1 MISGN
6 KQIYFS
12 ILAALILLCAA
23 GKVAAQGTIG
33 KQVGEFYNDY
43 TTTDGGQDIQKTN
56 TYRTTVYVKPNTN
69 KSLSIPT
76 TGGAAPHSY
85 VRWYDYNTN
94 GTPNNVTVTAAS
106 GGVKYNNGYAAKYAK
121 SNNSWN
127 LTMLNSITYNSS
139 NPSGVIA
146 CDVSAY
152 TDYAYSQNGNNRYFT
167 QEPTLSYRWIFEI
180 KNAHEI
186 ARALKSLGSGK
197 YLEEKTVNLPATK
210 LSGTL
215 SDKDGYP
222 RIPLEYE
229 IENYYGYNHASNTA
243 NINLKNDGT
252 INVYGDGK
260 ENNGVSRNGRFI
272 RIDQSKKIKVIT
284 VTLTCGRQ
292 VYRIAR
298 FDLNY
303 VEDPINFENLPKER
317 ELSFFKKN
325 YVELAKLD
333 FDYNTALATPANNC
347 WLQPLEWD
355 YCSYG
360 FASASLYIKGK
371 RDMSDGC
378 AASQNEYG
386 FYKTANA
393 TGLSKKGTTYS
404 GINITDPKG
413 NSQNGQYYYNWW
425 NGSETVHDRRYYDTG
440 GKEAGYFMYIDAS
453 DKPGIVAKL
462 RVDGT
467 FCAETKLFVSAA
479 ICNMSNGDKN
489 SDADLNFIFKA
500 VDEASGKEYE
510 LYRYTSGDIPK
521 YSKGGEE
528 PWYQIFFSF
537 SYEEPAEGVV
547 YDHFLLQVE
556 NNASSTQGGD
566 YAIDDIRVYRSKPTV
581 QANQILLPCGTEE
594 SAKIKIQ
601 IGYDKLLSTLRT
613 SSTSDEIEIKYQF
626 MDEDKNAIT
635 GYNYH
640 QGATSAESPFYTC
653 GSIWIKTDK
662 EDMDTWTENES
673 NLDESFAQLPI
684 ATGDKVFAK
693 IEHIENDPQGQYD
706 YIVFRTPNNDVLKYN
721 KIYHT
726 TIANSGGAFETG
738 VCSLISDPFII
749 EKPGQITVDGAAVID
764 GKGICYGSPVTM
776 RAVLLDRINHEP
788 IEPCSFDW
796 YFGSGW
802 EAVSGPLSHYRAEE
816 AYPSYVDDTE
826 TKLQSVRGPFT
837 QGDYEIL
844 EEAVS
849 THKLYLNRKE
859 IVRRVMKG
867 ETVLAKPIEAS
878 TGKKDN
884 PDFNICNDVIQ
895 LNTSSESVMPEVEIG
910 QGLKTQVVR
919 MDLAQAQDL
928 INSVN
933 KTLWIPVNDFSS
945 SDGSKAYDIVQST
958 DNLYEDNS
966 TGIVYLCG
974 TNDPAYKDLDF
985 GEALLP
991 KIARLNTISVGPDK
1005 EKHLVFSFN
1014 KEDDGFYAT
1023 AATVGGFQMK
1033 EGFTY
1038 SLMFFYN
1045 EENNGSGTIE
1055 YSVCNGMSTLNLY
1068 IVPQYLTW
1076 TGTKGDNWNND
1087 GNWKRSTKEE
1097 LYKAEGYTDYEG
1109 DEYKSAQGFVPMH
1122 NSLATIANTT
1132 TAPWLYK
1139 LNSRDNSSLD
1149 ISENMNHPATAT
1161 DSTDY
1166 KANAPTKEIEYEL
1179 EVWNGQDDAIT
1190 STTAK
1195 GHTYAGA
1202 LFKGNSCKQIFFKQG
1217 AEMRNTQY
1225 LTYDKA
1231 HVEFELTNN
1240 RWYMLA
1246 SPLQSVVAGDMY
1258 IPTEG
1263 GRQVTE
1269 AFTPITYQQGTI
1281 NNRFDPAVYQRNW
1294 STDNAENFCPKVGS
1308 YNVKKVG
1315 DWSGAYNRVD
1325 EVYNA
1330 GRGFSIRPIYFE
1342 KDADNTKKIKEGC
1355 KTLFRLPKADI
1366 RYEYYAYDSDEI
1378 LDNGKGWNA
1387 NSDRLAQNGRLALTP
1402 GTERVSAIL
1411 KNNHNGGG
1419 ELFLAGN
1426 PFMATLDIT
1435 KFIAAHQSANEQS
1448 QQLKQEYI
1456 LLTSQGQCYFTWST
1470 ETQHWESTIPE
1481 IAGGTVAP
1489 LQGFFVKRQ
1498 VPGAEVHVTYTPDM
1512 TVAKPTALRSAQ
1524 TRATNDGTARL
1535 YVTAERKGFQSH
1547 ILIAKQFGADN
1558 DYNEEEDVTTFID
1571 SNLKEQPTLYSVAG
1585 NTIVSINKI
1594 SDCKMIPLGV
1604 YSENA
1609 EDVTLSFNG
1618 AESFGKEVTL
1628 YDAQTG
1634 MQTAISDSQ
1643 SSFCIAGNTHGRY
1656 FICFG
1661 EIEGQE
1667 KVSAITAYSP
1677 EAGRIVIAAS
1687 AGDPLK
1693 EVRIYNTLGMEVR
1706 CLTRPNSTQEEVT
1719 IPGGL
1724 YIVRIESENKNATVK
1739 VAVKNR

>member
-56 TYRTTVYVKPNTN
+56 TYRTTVYVKPSTN

-76 TGGAAPHSY
+76 TGSAAPHSY

-94 GTPNNVTVTAAS
+94 GTPNNVTVS

-127 LTMLNSITYNSS
+127 LTMLNSIIYNSS

-152 TDYAYSQNGNNRYFT
+152 TDYVYSQNGNNRYFT

-215 SDKDGYP
+215 SDNDGYP

-229 IENYYGYNHASNTA
+229 IENYYGYNHASNTT
-243 NINLKNDGT
+243 NNNLKNDGT
-252 INVYGDGK
+252 IKVYGDGK

-272 RIDQSKKIKVIT
+272 RIDQSKKIKEIT
-284 VTLTCGRQ
+284 VTLTCGKQ

-298 FDLNY
+298 FTLNY
-303 VEDPINFENLPKER
+303 VEDPINFDNLPKER
-317 ELSFFKKN
+317 KLSFFKKN
-325 YVELAKLD
+325 YVELGKLD

-386 FYKTANA
+386 FYKTANV
-393 TGLSKKGTTYS
+393 TGLSKKGATYS

-413 NSQNGQYYYNWW
+413 KLQNGQYFYKWW
-425 NGSETVHDRRYYDTG
+425 NGNEAVHDRRYYDTG

-479 ICNMSNGDKN
+479 ICNMSDGAKN

-601 IGYDKLLSTLRT
+601 IGYDKLLSTLWT
-613 SSTSDEIEIKYQF
+613 SGTSNEIEIKYQF
-626 MDEDKNAIT
+626 MDEDKKAIT

-673 NLDESFAQLPI
+673 NLDGSFAQLPI

-776 RAVLLDRINHEP
+776 KAVLLDRINHEP

-796 YFGSGW
+796 YFGSEW
-802 EAVSGPLSHYRAEE
+802 EAVSAPLSHYRAEE
-816 AYPSYVDDTE
+816 AYPSSVDDTKTSLQPAKGVF
-826 TKLQSVRGPFT
+826 TKE
-837 QGDYEIL
+837 DHDIL
-844 EEAVS
+844 EEAIS

-878 TGKKDN
+878 TGKKNDPN
-884 PDFNICNDVIQ
+884 FNICNDVIQ
-895 LNTSSESVMPEVEIG
+895 LNTSSESAMPEVEIG

-928 INSVN
+928 IGDVN
-933 KTLWIPVNDFSS
+933 KTMWIPVNDFSS
-945 SDGSKAYDIVQST
+945 SDGSKAYNIVQSD
-958 DNLYEDNS
+958 DNLYDDKN

-974 TNDPAYKDLDF
+974 TNDPVYKDIDF
-985 GEALLP
+985 GEVLLP
-991 KIARLNTISVGPDK
+991 KIAQLKTINVGPDI
-1005 EKHLVFSFN
+1005 EKYLVFSFN
-1014 KEDDGFYAT
+1014 AKDDGFTAT
-1023 AATVGGFQMK
+1023 KGGFQMK

-1045 EENNGSGTIE
+1045 EENNGSGEIE
-1055 YSVCNGMSTLNLY
+1055 YSVCNGMSTLNLC

-1076 TGTKGDNWNND
+1076 TGTEGDNWNND
-1087 GNWKRSTKEE
+1087 GNWKRSAKEE
-1097 LYKAEGYTDYEG
+1097 LYKADTDAYADYAGE
-1109 DEYKSAQGFVPMH
+1109 EAKLARGFVPMH
-1122 NSLATIANTT
+1122 NSLATITNTK

-1139 LNSRDNSSLD
+1139 LNSRENGSLD
-1149 ISENMNHPATAT
+1149 ISGNTNHPAAAT

-1179 EVWNGQDDAIT
+1179 EVWNGKDDAIA
-1190 STTAK
+1190 SNTAK
-1195 GHTYAGA
+1195 EHTYAGA
-1202 LFKGNSCKQIFFKQG
+1202 LFRGNSCKQIFFKQG

-1240 RWYMLA
+1240 RWYMLS
-1246 SPLQSVVAGDMY
+1246 SPLQDVVAGDMY
-1258 IPTEG
+1258 IPTKG

-1281 NNRFDPAVYQRNW
+1281 NNRFDPAVYQRSW
-1294 STDNAENFCPKVGS
+1294 SKNIAEVWQKNVGS
-1308 YNVKKVG
+1308 YKVNRTG
-1315 DWSGAYNRVD
+1315 DWSGAFNQVD
-1325 EVYNA
+1325 VPYTT
-1330 GRGFSIRPIYFE
+1330 GTGFSIRPVYFE
-1342 KDADNTKKIKEGC
+1342 NNNGSKEIKEGH
-1355 KTLFRLPKADI
+1355 KTLFRLPKEDASYSY
-1366 RYEYYAYDSDEI
+1366 YEYGNNTPDRDMTISRTNNGKLATDHTEGTVQSSLEINTGEI
-1378 LDNGKGWNA
+1378 L
-1387 NSDRLAQNGRLALTP
+1387 
-1402 GTERVSAIL
+1402 V
-1411 KNNHNGGG
+1411 
-1419 ELFLAGN
+1419 FLAGN
-1426 PFMATLDIT
+1426 PFMATLDMD
-1435 KFIAAHQSANEQS
+1435 KFFEENNQDLQYNDK
-1448 QQLKQEYI
+1448 LKEEYTI
-1456 LLTSQGQCYFTWST
+1456 LTEKGQCTFTKHDGSWVS
-1470 ETQHWESTIPE
+1470 S
-1481 IAGGTVAP
+1481 IAGFTGGSIAP
-1489 LQGFFVKRQ
+1489 MQGFFVIKANA
-1498 VPGAEVHVTYTPDM
+1498 GGNFNVTYKTDM
-1512 TVAKPTALRSAQ
+1512 TIAKPATGSPLLRSVQ
-1524 TRATNDGTARL
+1524 TRSEGDGTARL
-1535 YVTAERKGFQSH
+1535 YVTAERDGFQSH

-1558 DYNEEEDVTTFID
+1558 GYNEEEDAASIID
-1571 SNLKEQPTLYSVAG
+1571 SNLKEYPTLYSVADS
-1585 NTIVSINKI
+1585 IVTAINFI
-1594 SDCKMIPLGV
+1594 SDRKMIPLGV
-1604 YSENA
+1604 YSENNKN
-1609 EDVTLSFNG
+1609 VTLTFEGVESFN
-1618 AESFGKEVTL
+1618 EEISI
-1628 YDAQTG
+1628 YDAQKHTYSP
-1634 MQTAISDSQ
+1634 ISTRSTLVVP
-1643 SSFCIAGNTHGRY
+1643 GNTHGRY
-1656 FICFG
+1656 FLNIGG
-1661 EIEGQE
+1661 EEE
-1667 KVSAITAYSP
+1667 LDRAELNAYSP
-1677 EAGRIVIAAS
+1677 GASRIVITAS
-1687 AGDPLK
+1687 VGDPLK

-1706 CLTRPNSTQEEVT
+1706 RLAQLNSTQEEIT

-1724 YIVRIESENKNATVK
+1724 YIVRIESETKNATVK
-1739 VAVKNR
+1739 VAVKDR